1 MTQPVC
7 PNCQSPI
14 REDVAG
20 GLCGVCL
27 MRAALDPGPTQA
39 TPATSGSGRF
49 VPPTPE
55 MLASSFPGLEVRSLI
70 GVGGMGAVYLA
81 YQKSLDRL
89 VALKILPA
97 EIASDP
103 LFAERFAR
111 EARAL
116 AKLNHPNIVTVYE
129 AGQTGPWCF
138 LQMEYV
144 DGITLRQ
151 AISDGILSP
160 RASLEVV
167 QQVCLALE
175 YAHEMQI
182 VHRDIKP
189 ENVLLDRRGRIK
201 IADFGLAKMLGDR
214 AGDITLTRSHQ
225 IMGTF
230 VYMAPE
236 QIEASSSVDHRAD
249 LYSLGVMF
257 YELLTG
263 HLPVGRFELPSE
275 RANIDPHWD
284 DVVLRALER
293 SPAKRYQQA
302 SDFNVDLD
310 RISKSTPQ
318 KPASAATPGV
328 PAKAEIAGAV
338 ASSTPAEVPTPRRDT
353 DRRYGPPL
361 PFHLGDDGNLGSG
374 IAKITST
381 HLELEFRV
389 SVSGWIMELGRINP
403 GTYVVGIPWQQIYAF
418 RLEKNWYYTRLR
430 ISPDSMQY
438 LNQVPASK
446 NGEIVLGVRRIDRAA
461 ADSFCDRIQER
472 LTNAPESPAVN
483 PTFRAISSS
492 QDEVTEPLRKYD
504 IPGLLLLIA
513 AISLMV
519 AAMYKAFDHPAMA
532 NFEAPVTL
540 IWLQGTFGLIGAW
553 ARLTKASRIIAD
565 IGAGIMCVWFADE
578 AIATFFIGLA
588 AILYNRQAINQQF
601 AAAALSQPNFWARLF
616 NLPKLS
622 NFVEMRAMEKRLRAS
637 AIAAICG
644 GLGGLWIIGLM
655 SLYVIEV
662 RDTEYPLI
670 YALSAPACIALLVA
684 GGLTI
689 FRQQWD
695 LAMACLLIAVIP
707 AGVPHLLILP
717 FVIGLGI
724 TLLTGDSRLAFNSP
738 HLFELTPIKGDELAP
753 TAVHQSPAMQQQL
766 TGIHRP
772 PRVKA
777 GKSASPKGTAENS
790 REGGRGE
797 RLIPIVAK
805 FGIFV
810 DLLVIV
816 ALGIVLFMW
825 SGVIPDAKLEV
836 ELHVVEPLVAWCG
849 QHFQL
854 KDPIVVIRWCILVLL
869 SLHATMIAAILK
881 VTVIRQR
888 DGFSADRTLVASIMS
903 LPLHVGCLLGLPW
916 LALRLILRRG

>member
-1 MTQPVC
+1 
-7 PNCQSPI
+7 
-14 REDVAG
+14 
-20 GLCGVCL
+20 
-27 MRAALDPGPTQA
+27 MRAALDPGPTKA

-55 MLASSFPGLEVRSLI
+55 TLASSFPGLEVRSLI

-175 YAHEMQI
+175 YAHEMRI

-236 QIEASSSVDHRAD
+236 QIEAPSSVDHRAD

-275 RANIDPHWD
+275 KGNVDPPWD

-293 SPAKRYQQA
+293 SPARRYQQA
-302 SDFNVDLD
+302 SDLKSDLERISQLVPKKPTKEPMAAEQPRVDLAGVVAGQ
-310 RISKSTPQ
+310 TP
-318 KPASAATPGV
+318 
-328 PAKAEIAGAV
+328 EIP
-338 ASSTPAEVPTPRRDT
+338 SQRRDT

-361 PFHLGDDGNLGSG
+361 PFHLGDDGNFGSG
-374 IAKITST
+374 IAKLTAT

-403 GTYVVGIPWQQIYAF
+403 GLYVVGIPWQHIYAF
-418 RLEKNWYYTRLR
+418 RLERSWYYTRLR
-430 ISPDSMQY
+430 IAPDSMQY

-446 NGEIVLGVRRIDRAA
+446 NGEIVLGVRRNDRAA

-483 PTFRAISSS
+483 PTFRAISTP
-492 QDEVTEPLRKYD
+492 QEEVAEPLRKYD
-504 IPGLLLLIA
+504 IPGLLMLIA

-519 AAMYKAFDHPAMA
+519 AALAKAFDYPGMDYA
-532 NFEAPVTL
+532 ELPVTL
-540 IWLQGTFGLIGAW
+540 CWFQGTIGLIGAW
-553 ARLTKASRIIAD
+553 ARLTRASRLIGD
-565 IGAGIMCVWFADE
+565 IGAVFLCPFLAE
-578 AIATFFIGLA
+578 ETIATFFIGLA
-588 AILYNRQAINQQF
+588 ALLYNRQGINQQF
-601 AAAALSQPNFWARLF
+601 AAAALRQPDFWSRLF

-622 NFVEMRAMEKRLRAS
+622 NFVEMRTMEKRLRAS
-637 AIAAICG
+637 AIAAILAG
-644 GLGGLWIIGLM
+644 AGGLWIIGLM

-717 FVIGLGI
+717 FVIGLAI

-738 HLFELTPIKGDELAP
+738 HLFELTPTKGTELAP
-753 TAVHQSPAMQQQL
+753 TAMHQPLAVDQQV

-772 PRVKA
+772 PRVAPQKPSGDLA
-777 GKSASPKGTAENS
+777 PRDLSRDQRHWIRTVPAIVTLASF
-790 REGGRGE
+790 
-797 RLIPIVAK
+797 LD
-805 FGIFV
+805 F
-810 DLLVIV
+810 LVIFG
-816 ALGIVLFMW
+816 LGVLMIAM
-825 SGVIPDAKLEV
+825 SGAIRGTDVTIENWLV
-836 ELHVVEPLVAWCG
+836 ETVNESTEQQFERDSIIYGV
-849 QHFQL
+849 
-854 KDPIVVIRWCILVLL
+854 RWTVLIGMAI
-869 SLHATMIAAILK
+869 HASMIAAMMK
-881 VTVIRQR
+881 VTAIRHSE
-888 DGFSADRTLVASIMS
+888 GFAPSRTMTAAVTSI
-903 LPLHVGCLLGLPW
+903 PLHVGCVLGIPW
-916 LALRLILRRG
+916 LLIRLVTQKR